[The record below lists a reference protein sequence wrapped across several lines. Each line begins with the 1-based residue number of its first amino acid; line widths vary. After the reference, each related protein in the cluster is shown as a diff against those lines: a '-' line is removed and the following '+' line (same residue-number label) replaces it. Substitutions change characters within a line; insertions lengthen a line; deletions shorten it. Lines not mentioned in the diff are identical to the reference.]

1 VFRDIVS
8 ELGEEGEWKEPRQ
21 GFHSTPPDRVLLDK
35 QGLPDRKECSTMHV
49 KWRGLELPARVE
61 RDEASST
68 GTFGRFTIEPFERG
82 FGTTIGNSL
91 RRILLSSIRGAAV
104 KSVSIK
110 GVDHEFMT
118 MPGVLEDVTDILL
131 NVKGLIIR
139 LDGEEE
145 RTMRLAAAGPGE
157 VTADLIEADTNV
169 TILNPEHK
177 IATLTGEV
185 NFEIEMT
192 VASGRGYIPA
202 SDHYDATEEQVI
214 GALPLDSVF
223 SPVLRVRYRVENTR
237 VGQKTNFDRLVMDVW
252 TDGTVSPE
260 MSLVEAAK
268 ILRKHL
274 NPFVQF
280 FELGDGRVSE
290 AANAAASL
298 DEELIRKLDMPV
310 AELELTVRSS
320 NCLESARID
329 TVSQLVQ
336 MDEPTLLGIR
346 SFGKTSLREIRR
358 KLEEMGLDL
367 AMDLPEGYDS
377 PGGMEEID
385 MAILAENEAANAL
398 LGDEDAMIDDEVAEP
413 VEEISGEA

>member
-1 VFRDIVS
+1 
-8 ELGEEGEWKEPRQ
+8 
-21 GFHSTPPDRVLLDK
+21 
-35 QGLPDRKECSTMHV
+35 
-49 KWRGLELPARVE
+49 
-61 RDEASST
+61 
-68 GTFGRFTIEPFERG
+68 
-82 FGTTIGNSL
+82 
-91 RRILLSSIRGAAV
+91 
-104 KSVSIK
+104 
-110 GVDHEFMT
+110 
-118 MPGVLEDVTDILL
+118 
-131 NVKGLIIR
+131 
-139 LDGEEE
+139 
-145 RTMRLAAAGPGE
+145 
-157 VTADLIEADTNV
+157 
-169 TILNPEHK
+169 
-177 IATLTGEV
+177 
-185 NFEIEMT
+185 
-192 VASGRGYIPA
+192 
-202 SDHYDATEEQVI
+202 
-214 GALPLDSVF
+214 
-223 SPVLRVRYRVENTR
+223 
-237 VGQKTNFDRLVMDVW
+237 MDVW